1 MTSSTTPTPVAQA
14 VGLTIAWLILVSL
27 FVVSIG
33 TLIGNQPQGLYWW
46 VWLLGAV
53 QFGIGLFFARHCGLK
68 LSSLGRSRGWVLA
81 LGVLVGVQA
90 LQYGFVEVAQTR
102 LSPTWLA
109 IEFVKFLLII
119 ALVEELWFRGIWF
132 QIWRGRALACIV
144 GGAVVFGLYHLSQ
157 GWGTVAT
164 TGCIG
169 VIYGVARW
177 YGASLASLVGAH
189 ALMNWMNTAMLP
201 GGALRV
207 DASWFVP
214 GFCLGCLIVAAGLY
228 AFARSSGRP
237 SLANQPE

>member
-1 MTSSTTPTPVAQA
+1 M
-14 VGLTIAWLILVSL
+14 
-27 FVVSIG
+27 
-33 TLIGNQPQGLYWW
+33 
-46 VWLLGAV
+46 
-53 QFGIGLFFARHCGLK
+53 
-68 LSSLGRSRGWVLA
+68 LA

-201 GGALRV
+201 GALAGRQLV
-207 DASWFVP
+207 RSWF
-214 GFCLGCLIVAAGLY
+214 CLDVLIVAAGLY